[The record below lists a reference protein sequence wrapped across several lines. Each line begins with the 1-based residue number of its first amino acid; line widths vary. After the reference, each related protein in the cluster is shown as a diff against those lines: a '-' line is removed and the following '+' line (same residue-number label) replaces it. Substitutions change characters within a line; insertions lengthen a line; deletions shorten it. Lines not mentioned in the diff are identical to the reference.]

1 MSRRGRA
8 VVQSIH
14 RAGFAAVGATWEPV
28 EDVLHRNKGLVL
40 THSRAAPVE
49 LRRYVWR
56 AKTLHSLS
64 RRKQTQETP
73 HYTCAL
79 DMLQVCDD
87 ARAGAV
93 LNDFAQIYVFS
104 PTSTKQG
111 TLYTLTVDTNTPAA
125 ADFLLTH
132 AAKPDRGNGS
142 LRFVHGA
149 AGYLAMAKLLPVIFA
164 LPVAAWRTKS
174 PFSVGDG
181 LRLHGWA

>member
-1 MSRRGRA
+1 
-8 VVQSIH
+8 
-14 RAGFAAVGATWEPV
+14 
-28 EDVLHRNKGLVL
+28 
-40 THSRAAPVE
+40 
-49 LRRYVWR
+49 
-56 AKTLHSLS
+56 
-64 RRKQTQETP
+64 
-73 HYTCAL
+73 
-79 DMLQVCDD
+79 MLQVCDD

-149 AGYLAMAKLLPVIFA
+149 AGYLTMAKLLPFIFA

-174 PFSVGDG
+174 RFSVGDG
-181 LRLHGWA
+181 LRLHG

>member
-1 MSRRGRA
+1 MLRRGGA
-8 VVQSIH
+8 VVQPIH

-40 THSRAAPVE
+40 THGRAAPVE
-49 LRRYVWR
+49 LRRYVCR

-64 RRKQTQETP
+64 GRKQTQETP
-73 HYTCAL
+73 HYACAL

-111 TLYTLTVDTNTPAA
+111 TLYTLMVNTPAA

-149 AGYLAMAKLLPVIFA
+149 AGYLAMAKLLPFIFA
-164 LPVAAWRTKS
+164 LPVAASRTKS
-174 PFSVGDG
+174 RFSVEDG
-181 LRLHGWA
+181 LRLHCWA